1 MTYEELE
8 TLINSMREKIGE
20 DSSALIS
27 EDTLNVLSSYKGLL
41 DQVATLTEEN
51 AQLKADKE
59 ELLKTNG
66 KLFQKIGFEKEEEAE
81 EVKEENEEQL
91 TVDEILDDLID
102 EKGEIKD
109 A

>member
-8 TLINSMREKIGE
+8 TLINAMREKIGE

-27 EDTLNVLSSYKGLL
+27 EDTLNVLSSYKDLL
-41 DQVATLTEEN
+41 EKVETLTKEN
-51 AQLKADKE
+51 EQLKVDKE

-81 EVKEENEEQL
+81 EVKEEKEEDM

-102 EKGEIKD
+102 EKGAIKD

>member
-8 TLINSMREKIGE
+8 TLINGMREKIGE

-41 DQVATLTEEN
+41 DQVASLTEEN
-51 AQLKADKE
+51 TQLKADKE

-81 EVKEENEEQL
+81 EVKEENEEQM
-91 TVDEILDDLID
+91 TVDEILCDLID
-102 EKGEIKD
+102 EKGEIKN

>member
-8 TLINSMREKIGE
+8 TLINSIREKIGE
-20 DSSALIS
+20 DTSALIS

-41 DQVATLTEEN
+41 EKVESLTKEN
-51 AQLKADKE
+51 EQLKVDKE

-81 EVKEENEEQL
+81 EVKEENEEQM
-91 TVDEILDDLID
+91 TVDEILEDLID
-102 EKGEIKD
+102 EKGEIKN

>member
-41 DQVATLTEEN
+41 DEVASLTEEN

-81 EVKEENEEQL
+81 EVKEEENEEPSTEEL
-91 TVDEILDDLID
+91 IEELID